1 MPTQALINSLAVATF
16 GASLAFLAAW
26 FWHQKNRAL
35 ATAASIKQ
43 GHDELVRKV
52 YELERKQH
60 VIEAAVV
67 PITTTFQ
74 QLLIKSLT
82 HPHFHAK
89 EMDALMKKIGPPNSF
104 DEGEEKRLS
113 ILLRQRAE
121 DTQFDIPDEE
131 RIAARILPD
140 VMTLAKIQQ
149 DRIDSESVIA
159 VVAVPRDIADGM
171 SGILPGQAALAKDAS

>member
-1 MPTQALINSLAVATF
+1 MPSQALLNSLAVATF

-26 FWHQKNRAL
+26 FWHQKNRAI
-35 ATAASIKQ
+35 ATAAAVRQ
-43 GHDELVRKV
+43 GHEDLVRKV
-52 YELERKQH
+52 HDLERKQA
-60 VIEAAVV
+60 VMEAAVV

-104 DEGEEKRLS
+104 DDGEEKRLS
-113 ILLRQRAE
+113 VLLRQRAE
-121 DTQFDIPDEE
+121 DTQYDIPEEE

-140 VMTLAKIQQ
+140 VMTLAKLQQ
-149 DRIDSESVIA
+149 DKIDTESVIA
-159 VVAVPRDIADGM
+159 VVAVPKDIAEGM
-171 SGILPGQAALAKDAS
+171 PGILPGQAALAKDHA